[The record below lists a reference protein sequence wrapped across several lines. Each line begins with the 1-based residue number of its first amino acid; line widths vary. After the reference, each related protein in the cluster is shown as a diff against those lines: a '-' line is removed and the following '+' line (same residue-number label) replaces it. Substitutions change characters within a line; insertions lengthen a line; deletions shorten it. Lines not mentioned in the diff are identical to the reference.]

1 MLPVAIGTLID
12 QRFLLTEF
20 VAEGG
25 MSTVFRARDLQRG
38 EIVAIKV
45 LHSHDSATLQRF
57 SREARVLHELS
68 HPNIVRYVA
77 HGLTTGGAPY
87 LAMEWLQGEDLAA
100 RLSRGPL
107 AISEVIELGAATAS
121 ALFVAHRQGV
131 IHRDIKPGNV
141 FLVEGKAAMVR
152 LLDFGIARPF
162 SADSATRTG
171 TILGTPDYM
180 APEQVRGGREVDA
193 RSDLFSLGCVL
204 YECLAGRPPFASE
217 QMMGVFAKILFEP
230 APDIATLRRD
240 VPGPL
245 RTLLTQLLD
254 KERDRRPTSAEDV
267 LMALLSTPHVAD
279 EADAAAMRAL
289 ERSAHPALTTH
300 EQRLL
305 SVVIAAGRPLNLTD
319 APTLSAS
326 IERDLLGAAAGLGAP
341 FGARIEALPDGTLL
355 SLLSDQQTAFDQARQ
370 AARLALRL
378 RERCR
383 KLFAADAQS
392 QAVRIAV
399 CTGRGDWQQGI
410 VDTGAIERALN
421 LLASIDLPEAGSEA
435 PIVLDEV
442 THGLLDGRF
451 LTRANLLLAE
461 RSTNEVALATPAR
474 QTPFFGR
481 ERELDLLLTL
491 LGDSI
496 GEERARAV
504 VLVADAG
511 IGKSRLC
518 VEFLRRAQLRHER
531 LALWS
536 AQGDLLSTTSPFG
549 MLAQSVR
556 RALALREDENK
567 AQAQLVDYVS
577 RRVAESEQ
585 SRVIAFL
592 RELLGIPVRTA
603 EASAANPAL
612 AAARLDP
619 QLMGDQIRR
628 AVLDLLDGESL
639 LQPVVWILEDLQWSD
654 QPTVRL
660 IDMAL
665 RRLAERP
672 FFVVAMAR
680 PNVHEIF
687 PRLWDGREV
696 QEIRLSSLPRKASEK
711 IARSVLGPSAPSE
724 LVSTLLERAAGN
736 PFFLQELLRAAEA
749 GFLHD
754 VPETVLALVQSRVER
769 LLPDARRVLRAACV
783 FGMVFWR
790 GGVARL
796 LGDSVSAPQLN
807 HFLQHLTHAELITQR
822 PTSHIVGDE
831 EYAFSHT
838 LVREAAHAMLT
849 EQDRALGHHLAA
861 EYLEDNGELDA
872 AALAEHWERSDKPSR
887 AIGGYVRAAWQALEG
902 NDLDVV
908 IRHAERAIACGAA
921 GEALG
926 EIWAVQAEA
935 YMWRGDHESALKCGN
950 EALSLLPQ
958 RSTRWYQVIGVLAIA
973 AGRHANSY
981 ELQRLCDLLREQ
993 GEAGEASDAFINA
1006 ATRTTMQAF
1015 VVGDYPRAV
1024 ALFKVLRPFMEAPTG
1039 GRAPATA
1046 AMMHMLRGSEAAI
1059 SWQLDQVPLHFER
1072 AGDLF
1077 EAIGDLRNAC
1087 SQRLDAAIFLLDT
1100 ADFAHSENLLRR
1112 IAEISDRLGFHRLSG
1127 VAHRALA
1134 SLFRL
1139 TGRPEE
1145 CVQAAQKALDLSGVA
1160 GDLRVSGSAHVVL
1173 AQLYLSRNELTRAGD
1188 HIEKA
1193 LVDLGKIPRFL
1204 ARALAVQS
1212 RICLLRSDLAAALRS
1227 SAQGFA
1233 ILQALTRLGT
1243 DEVLVRSAYA
1253 DVLERL
1259 GEESAAHEV
1268 LRTGRER
1275 LLQQA
1280 AAIGD
1285 AVVRERFLGQ
1295 AEFAD
1300 FLRRTANLPAPVP
1313 PSVPPP
1319 TEIATAKSA
1328 VPPPVTTTSDMTDR
1342 AR

>member
-1 MLPVAIGTLID
+1 MLPLAIGALID

-25 MSTVFRARDLQRG
+25 MSTVFRARDLQRN
-38 EIVAIKV
+38 EAVAIKV
-45 LHSHDSATLQRF
+45 LRSHDSATLQRF

-77 HGLTTGGAPY
+77 HGQTNSGAPY
-87 LAMEWLQGEDLAA
+87 LAMEWLSGEDLAA
-100 RLSRGPL
+100 RLSRGSLSVP
-107 AISEVIELGAATAS
+107 EVIELGSAITS

-141 FLVEGKAAMVR
+141 FLVDGQAAMVR

-240 VPGPL
+240 VPSAL
-245 RTLLTQLLD
+245 CNLLNRLLD
-254 KERDRRPTSAEDV
+254 KERERRPVSAEVV
-267 LMALLSTPHVAD
+267 LLELLAMPRTPD
-279 EADAAAMRAL
+279 EADVQAQRVSERA
-289 ERSAHPALTTH
+289 AHPALTTH

-305 SVVIAAGRPLNLTD
+305 SVVIAAGRPLSLID
-319 APTLSAS
+319 APTISAS
-326 IERDLLGAAAGLGAP
+326 IERDLLGAATGLGAT

-355 SLLSDQQTAFDQARQ
+355 ALLSDQPTAFDQARQ

-383 KLFAADAQS
+383 KLFDADS
-392 QAVRIAV
+392 HSPEVRIAV
-399 CTGRGDWQQGI
+399 TTGRGDWQQGI
-410 VDTGAIERALN
+410 LDTGAIERALS
-421 LLASIDLPEAGSEA
+421 LLASMSGSDSGGEA

-442 THGLLDGRF
+442 TRGLLDGRF
-451 LTRANLLLAE
+451 VTRSNLLLAE
-461 RSTNEVALATPAR
+461 RSANEVTLAVPAR

-491 LGDSI
+491 LADSI
-496 GEERARAV
+496 EEERARAV

-511 IGKSRLC
+511 LGKSRLC
-518 VEFLRRAQLRHER
+518 VEFLRRAQLRHEG
-531 LALWS
+531 LTLWS
-536 AQGDLLSTTSPFG
+536 AHGDLLSTASPFG

-556 RALALREDENK
+556 RALSLRDDELS
-567 AQAQLVDYVS
+567 AQAQLADYVGG
-577 RRVAESEQ
+577 RVPASEQ
-585 SRVIAFL
+585 VRVIAFL
-592 RELLGIPVRTA
+592 RELLGLPVRPG
-603 EASAANPAL
+603 EPQAANPAL
-612 AAARLDP
+612 LAARLEP

-628 AVLDLLDGESL
+628 AVLDLLEGKSSR
-639 LQPVVWILEDLQWSD
+639 QPVVWVLEDLQWSD

-665 RRLAERP
+665 RQLSERP
-672 FFVVAMAR
+672 FFVLALAR

-687 PRLWDGREV
+687 PRLWEGRDV
-696 QEIRLSSLPRKASEK
+696 QEIRLPLLPRKASEK
-711 IARSVLGPSAPSE
+711 ITRAVLGAAAPSE
-724 LVSTLLERAAGN
+724 LVAGLVERAAGN
-736 PFFLQELLRAAEA
+736 PFFLEELLRAAEA
-749 GFLHD
+749 GSLHE
-754 VPETVLALVQSRVER
+754 VPETVLAFVQSRVER
-769 LLPDARRVLRAACV
+769 LLPDARRVLRAGCI

-796 LGDSVSAPQLN
+796 LGESMSASQ
-807 HFLQHLTHAELITQR
+807 LQHWLQQLSQAELITQR

-831 EYAFSHT
+831 EYAFAHT

-861 EYLEDNGELDA
+861 EYLEDSGELDA
-872 AALAEHWERSDKPSR
+872 AALAEHWERSDKPER
-887 AIGGYVRAAWQALEG
+887 AISRYVRAAWQALEG

-908 IRHAERAIACGAA
+908 IRHAERAISCGAA
-921 GEALG
+921 GDALG
-926 EIWAVQAEA
+926 EIWAAQAEA
-935 YMWRGDHESALKCGN
+935 YMWRGDPESALKCGN

-958 RSTRWYQVIGVLAIA
+958 RSTRWYQVIGVVAIS
-973 AGRHANSY
+973 AGRHSNSY

-993 GEAGEASDAFINA
+993 GEAGESSDAYINA
-1006 ATRTTMQAF
+1006 ATRTTMQLF

-1024 ALFKVLRPFMEAPTG
+1024 ALFKVLQPFMEAPSSE
-1039 GRAPATA
+1039 RAPATE
-1046 AMMHMLRGSEAAI
+1046 AMMHMLCGSEAAI
-1059 SWQLDQVPLHFER
+1059 GWQYDQVPLHFER
-1072 AGDLF
+1072 AGDRF

-1100 ADFAHSENLLRR
+1100 ADYEKSEALLRG
-1112 IAEISDRLGFHRLSG
+1112 ITEISDRLGFHRLSS

-1134 SLFRL
+1134 SLLRL
-1139 TGRPEE
+1139 TDRPEE
-1145 CVQAAQKALDLSGVA
+1145 CIAAAQRALDLSGVA

-1173 AQLYLSRNELTRAGD
+1173 AQLYLSRHELVRAND

-1193 LVDLGKIPRFL
+1193 LADLAKIPRFL

-1212 RICLLRSDLAAALRS
+1212 RICMLRNDLAGALRS
-1227 SAQGFA
+1227 SAQGYA

-1259 GEESAAHEV
+1259 GEESDALEV

-1275 LLQQA
+1275 LQQQA
-1280 AAIGD
+1280 AAIRD
-1285 AVVRERFLGQ
+1285 EAVRERFLGQ
-1295 AEFAD
+1295 VEFAEF
-1300 FLRRTANLPAPVP
+1300 LKRTANLPPAPP

-1319 TEIATAKSA
+1319 QELPLATTPDTSARAK
-1328 VPPPVTTTSDMTDR
+1328 
-1342 AR
+1342 

>member
-1 MLPVAIGTLID
+1 MLPVAIGALID

-25 MSTVFRARDLQRG
+25 MSTVFRARDLQRS
-38 EIVAIKV
+38 ETVAIKI
-45 LHSHDSATLQRF
+45 LRGHDTATLQRF
-57 SREARVLHELS
+57 QREARVLHELT

-77 HGLTTGGAPY
+77 HGVTADGAPY
-87 LAMEWLQGEDLAA
+87 LAMEWLSGEDLAA

-107 AISEVIELGAATAS
+107 AVSEVIELGAAIAG
-121 ALFVAHRQGV
+121 ALHFAHRQGV

-141 FLVEGKAAMVR
+141 FLVEGKASLVR

-230 APDIATLRRD
+230 APEIATLRRD
-240 VPGPL
+240 VPSPL
-245 RTLLTQLLD
+245 RLLLNRLLD
-254 KERDRRPTSAEDV
+254 KERERRPVSAESV
-267 LMALLSTPHVAD
+267 LLELLAMPQVAD
-279 EADAAAMRAL
+279 ETDAQAQRSG
-289 ERSAHPALTTH
+289 ERSAHAALTTH

-305 SVVIAAGRPLNLTD
+305 SVVIAAGRPINLID

-326 IERDLLGAAAGLGAP
+326 MERDLMSAAAGLGAP
-341 FGARIEALPDGTLL
+341 FGARIESLPDGTLL
-355 SLLSDQQTAFDQARQ
+355 ALLSDQPTAFDQARQ

-383 KLFAADAQS
+383 KLFAGDAQS
-392 QAVRIAV
+392 QGVRIAV

-410 VDTGAIERALN
+410 LDTGAIERSLN
-421 LLASIDLPEAGSEA
+421 LLSTMTATEAGNEA

-442 THGLLDGRF
+442 TRGLLDGRF
-451 LTRANLLLAE
+451 LTRDNLLLAE
-461 RSTNEVALATPAR
+461 RSANEATLALPAR

-496 GEERARAV
+496 EEERARAV
-504 VLVADAG
+504 VLVGDAG
-511 IGKSRLC
+511 LGKSRLC
-518 VEFLRRAQLRHER
+518 VEFLRRAQLRHEH
-531 LALWS
+531 LGLWS
-536 AQGDLLSTTSPFG
+536 AHGDLLSTASPFG

-556 RALALREDENK
+556 RALTLREDESN
-567 AQAQLVDYVS
+567 AATQLVEYVH
-577 RRVAESEQ
+577 
-585 SRVIAFL
+585 SRVPAAEQGRVLAFL
-592 RELLGIPVRTA
+592 RELLGIPLPAGEPTA
-603 EASAANPAL
+603 AGPAL
-612 AAARLDP
+612 LAARLDP

-628 AVLDLLDGESL
+628 AVLDLLEGESTR
-639 LQPVVWILEDLQWSD
+639 QPVVWVLEDLQWSD

-672 FFVVAMAR
+672 FFVLALAR

-687 PRLWDGREV
+687 PRLWEGRDV
-696 QEIRLSSLPRKASEK
+696 QEIRLSSLPRRASEK
-711 IARSVLGPSAPSE
+711 ISRAVLGPTAPSE
-724 LVSTLLERAAGN
+724 LVAGVVERAAGN
-736 PFFLQELLRAAEA
+736 PFFLEELLRAAEA
-749 GFLHD
+749 GVLHE

-769 LLPDARRVLRAACV
+769 LPPDARRVLRAACI

-796 LGDSVSAPQLN
+796 LGDSVSAPQLS
-807 HFLQHLTHAELITQR
+807 HWLQQLTQAELINQR

-831 EYAFSHT
+831 EYAFAHT

-861 EYLEDNGELDA
+861 EYLQDSGELDA
-872 AALAEHWERSDKPSR
+872 AALAEHWERSDKPER
-887 AIGGYVRAAWQALEG
+887 AIAGYVRAAWQALEG

-908 IRHAERAIACGAA
+908 IRHAERAIACGATHD
-921 GEALG
+921 ALG

-950 EALSLLPQ
+950 EALTLLPQ

-973 AGRHANSY
+973 AGRHSNSY

-993 GEAGEASDAFINA
+993 GEAGECSDAYIIA
-1006 ATRTTMQAF
+1006 ATRTTMQLF
-1015 VVGDYPRAV
+1015 VVGDYPRAI
-1024 ALFKVLRPFMEAPTG
+1024 ALFKVLQPFMEAPAG
-1039 GRAPATA
+1039 DRAPATA

-1059 SWQLDQVPLHFER
+1059 GWQYDQVPLHFER

-1100 ADFAHSENLLRR
+1100 ADYPKSEVLLRQV
-1112 IAEISDRLGFHRLSG
+1112 IEISDRLGFHRLSS

-1134 SLFRL
+1134 SLLRR
-1139 TGRPEE
+1139 THRPEE
-1145 CVQAAQKALDLSGVA
+1145 CIASAQRAIDLSGVT
-1160 GDLRVSGSAHVVL
+1160 GDLRVSGSAQVVL
-1173 AQLYLSRNELTRAGD
+1173 AQLYLSRGELVHASD

-1193 LVDLGKIPRFL
+1193 LVNLNKIPRYL

-1212 RICLLRSDLAAALRS
+1212 RICVLRGDLAGALRS
-1227 SAQGFA
+1227 SAQGYA

-1253 DVLERL
+1253 EVLERL
-1259 GEESAAHEV
+1259 GEEAAAQDV
-1268 LRTGRER
+1268 LRSGRER
-1275 LLQQA
+1275 LLEQA
-1280 AAIGD
+1280 AAMSD
-1285 AVVRERFLGQ
+1285 AAVRERFLGQ
-1295 AEFAD
+1295 SEFAE
-1300 FLRRTANLPAPVP
+1300 FLRRTASLKAAATPPA
-1313 PSVPPP
+1313 SVAAETP
-1319 TEIATAKSA
+1319 TTLDMSGRAK
-1328 VPPPVTTTSDMTDR
+1328 
-1342 AR
+1342 